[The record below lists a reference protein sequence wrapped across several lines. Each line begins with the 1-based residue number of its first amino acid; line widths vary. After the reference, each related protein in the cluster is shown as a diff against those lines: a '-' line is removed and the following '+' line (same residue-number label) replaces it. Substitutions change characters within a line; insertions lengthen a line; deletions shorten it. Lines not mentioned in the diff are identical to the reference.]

1 MEDIKQRS
9 VVSLSELL
17 DPDVC
22 CTELEAAKLLGL
34 SPRTLQSWR
43 VHGAGP
49 PYCKIGRAVRYTRRA
64 LLKFQQENT
73 VSSTAEADARLRKAE
88 R

>member
-1 MEDIKQRS
+1 MVGIKRRS
-9 VVSLSELL
+9 VVSPPPLL

-22 CTELEAAKLLGL
+22 CTELEAARLLGL

-43 VHGAGP
+43 TRGTGP
-49 PYCKIGRAVRYTRRA
+49 RFCKIGRAVRYTRRA

-73 VSSTAEADARLRKAE
+73 VRSTTEADARAREEEL
-88 R
+88 